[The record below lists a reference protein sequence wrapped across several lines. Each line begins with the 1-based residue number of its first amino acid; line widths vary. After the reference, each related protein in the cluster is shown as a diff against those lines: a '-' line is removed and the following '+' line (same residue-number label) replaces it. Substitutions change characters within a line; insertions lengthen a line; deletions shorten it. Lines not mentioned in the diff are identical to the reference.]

1 MMWKAWGSDV
11 EGVSVLLGYCWRK
24 VMVGRVVRGL
34 SSRQWD

>member
-1 MMWKAWGSDV
+1 MMWKASGSDV

-34 SSRQWD
+34 SSRKWD